1 MMGLFI
7 DYLKKASSN
16 AKAGL
21 NKTVTLSEEEW
32 EKEKADAQVKKEIYG
47 CCSINRFVMTSLM
60 ICSINVSGC
69 LGQIHRAT
77 CWNVEGGV

>member
-1 MMGLFI
+1 MMGLFT

-32 EKEKADAQVKKEIYG
+32 KKESADAQVKKEI
-47 CCSINRFVMTSLM
+47 
-60 ICSINVSGC
+60 
-69 LGQIHRAT
+69 
-77 CWNVEGGV
+77 